1 MKANHR
7 KAYRV
12 LKQIAR
18 SEGIMVDEV
27 IDVINASIQQA
38 YAAACISGQTDIME
52 RWKRIPCSG
61 ELPNALE
68 LLEYLGE
75 NYRKMGML

>member
-1 MKANHR
+1 MKGRHR
-7 KAYRV
+7 KAYRI

-18 SEGIMVDEV
+18 NEGILVDEV
-27 IDVINASIQQA
+27 IAEINASIQQA
-38 YAAACISGQTDIME
+38 YAAACMSGHTDIVE

-75 NYRKMGML
+75 NYRGMGM